1 MHNDVL
7 SVETSCPL
15 GHLVRWDVLSVGT
28 SGPLG
33 HPVRW
38 DIWHVGASGPQGHI
52 WSVGTSGPLGV
63 WSVETSGPL
72 GHPVRWGI
80 WSVGTSGSLGHP
92 PHWGIR
98 SIGTSGPLGHL
109 LDHELLINLR
119 GVEIYGR
126 PARVEE
132 RNMSV
137 PLNLASFSKLK
148 SLLVLKLEVNAVK
161 ISTESEEDVIFFPS
175 LESLTL
181 DGTTLKE
188 DPMPAL
194 QKLPRLQDLVLKECE
209 WSGAKM
215 SIGEQGFGRLR
226 KPCPVC

>member
-1 MHNDVL
+1 M
-7 SVETSCPL
+7 
-15 GHLVRWDVLSVGT
+15 
-28 SGPLG
+28 
-33 HPVRW
+33 
-38 DIWHVGASGPQGHI
+38 
-52 WSVGTSGPLGV
+52 
-63 WSVETSGPL
+63 
-72 GHPVRWGI
+72 
-80 WSVGTSGSLGHP
+80 
-92 PHWGIR
+92 
-98 SIGTSGPLGHL
+98 
-109 LDHELLINLR
+109 LINLR

-226 KPCPVC
+226 KLELITVRLDELEIEEKSMPSLLKLNLEIERGATKLLIPDRLQAFVQGTY